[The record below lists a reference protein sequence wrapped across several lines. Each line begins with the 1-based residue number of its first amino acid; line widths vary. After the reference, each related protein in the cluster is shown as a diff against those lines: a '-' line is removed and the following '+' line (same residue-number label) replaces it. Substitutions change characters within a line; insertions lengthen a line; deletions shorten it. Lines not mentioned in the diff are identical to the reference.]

1 MGPYVSEMTK
11 EARRLI
17 ELGYSVKYSCEAV
30 GISRPTIY
38 KSKWWEEFKLRKNDV
53 FTLGEVK

>member
-17 ELGYSVKYSCEAV
+17 ELGKSVKYACDAV

-38 KSKWWEEFKLRKNDV
+38 KSKWWKEFKESK
-53 FTLGEVK
+53 GIVK